1 MNRASLDRESFA
13 IDLEIAQTVVLK
25 LKQDF
30 GSSTKNFFLTAQI
43 LKQSGKRIVLNGAF
57 QSYYDLLEVI

>member
-30 GSSTKNFFLTAQI
+30 GSSRKNFLLTAQI
-43 LKQSGKRIVLNGAF
+43 LKSGRK
-57 QSYYDLLEVI
+57 S

>member
-13 IDLEIAQTVVLK
+13 IDLEIARPVVLK

-30 GSSTKNFFLTAQI
+30 GSSTKNFFLAAQI
-43 LKQSGKRIVLNGAF
+43 LK
-57 QSYYDLLEVI
+57 